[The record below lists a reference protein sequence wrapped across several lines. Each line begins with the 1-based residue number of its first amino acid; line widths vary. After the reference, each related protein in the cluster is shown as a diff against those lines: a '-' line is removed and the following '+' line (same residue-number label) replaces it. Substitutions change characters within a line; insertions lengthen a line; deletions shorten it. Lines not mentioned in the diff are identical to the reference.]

1 MGDRFCILHVSTLS
15 HGLLPEADGR
25 VRWKRPAR
33 MRIAPS
39 KDGAAADLSVG
50 MAS

>member
-1 MGDRFCILHVSTLS
+1 MGDRSCILHVSTLS
-15 HGLLPEADGR
+15 HELLPEAGGP

-39 KDGAAADLSVG
+39 IEGRRG
-50 MAS
+50 G